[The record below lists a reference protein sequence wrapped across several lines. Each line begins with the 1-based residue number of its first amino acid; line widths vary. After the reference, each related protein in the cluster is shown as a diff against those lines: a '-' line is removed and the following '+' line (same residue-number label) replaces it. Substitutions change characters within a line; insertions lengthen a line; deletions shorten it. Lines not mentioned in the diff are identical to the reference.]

1 MAQHAEMGKSPEIAV
16 LLASMD
22 VSTADLALPE
32 LRDLLGK
39 RIDELIAT
47 NFNLLAALLYQID
60 VDEAK
65 IKAVLQNT
73 GKDESPG
80 QRLADLVIARQLE
93 KLKWRKKYK
102 P

>member
-1 MAQHAEMGKSPEIAV
+1 MTQHAEMGKSPEMAL
-16 LLASMD
+16 LLASME
-22 VSTADLALPE
+22 VSTAELGLPE
-32 LRDLLGK
+32 LRSLLGK
-39 RIDELIAT
+39 RIDELMAT

-65 IKAVLQNT
+65 IKAALQNT
-73 GKDESPG
+73 RMDESPG
-80 QRLADLVIARQLE
+80 QRLAELVIARQIE

>member
-1 MAQHAEMGKSPEIAV
+1 MTQHAEMGTSPEIAA
-16 LLASMD
+16 LLASVE
-22 VSTADLALPE
+22 VSTAELGLPE
-32 LRDLLGK
+32 LRSLLGK
-39 RIDELIAT
+39 RIDELMTT

-65 IKAVLQNT
+65 IKAALQNT
-73 GKDESPG
+73 RGDESPG
-80 QRLADLVIARQLE
+80 QRLAELVIARQIE

>member
-1 MAQHAEMGKSPEIAV
+1 MTHRMEIGKNPEIAGII
-16 LLASMD
+16 ASME
-22 VSTADLALPE
+22 VSMAELGLSE

-80 QRLADLVIARQLE
+80 QSLAGLVIDRQLE

>member
-1 MAQHAEMGKSPEIAV
+1 VESGTALDMGDI
-16 LLASMD
+16 LASME
-22 VSTADLALPE
+22 VSMADLGLPE

-39 RIDELIAT
+39 RIDELIAS

-65 IKAVLQNT
+65 IKEALQNT

-80 QRLADLVIARQLE
+80 QSLAGLVIDRHLE

>member
-1 MAQHAEMGKSPEIAV
+1 MIRWKGWGNDWARYNY
-16 LLASMD
+16 
-22 VSTADLALPE
+22 E
-32 LRDLLGK
+32 LQDLLGK

-65 IKAVLQNT
+65 IKEALHNT
-73 GKDESPG
+73 GRQESPG
-80 QRLADLVIARQLE
+80 QILAGLVIARQLE

-102 P
+102 S